1 MPQVWSPGRTANA
14 PIGATRTQ
22 YQPAGMSYSFF
33 SHFCTANA
41 ESLGVEGSK
50 EFLYEETRQNFQAFL
65 DDCPD
70 DKPFCYWWGV
80 R

>member
-1 MPQVWSPGRTANA
+1 
-14 PIGATRTQ
+14 
-22 YQPAGMSYSFF
+22 MSYSFF

-50 EFLYEETRQNFQAFL
+50 EFLYQETRQNFQAFL